1 MIVFILVRVLLLPL
15 SMVHLKFSPSS
26 QRFCRSSSVLVVS
39 FLGLV
44 YSSVSLL
51 FYDSQEV
58 STISRT
64 RRVYSLRFS
73 RYKFAASALA
83 GEFGLGSWSR
93 DWIEVRIA
101 ATSYVGDHR
110 FCKMSR
116 HNSPFAYTFGWNIFD
131 TNLTVGGLFG
141 YVSSNW
147 RSNLNVPSSNGVS
160 PRR

>member
-1 MIVFILVRVLLLPL
+1 M
-15 SMVHLKFSPSS
+15 
-26 QRFCRSSSVLVVS
+26 
-39 FLGLV
+39 
-44 YSSVSLL
+44 
-51 FYDSQEV
+51 
-58 STISRT
+58 
-64 RRVYSLRFS
+64 YSLRFS
-73 RYKFAASALA
+73 RYKLAASALA

-110 FCKMSR
+110 FCKMSK

-160 PRR
+160 PTQLFFFFVKKRDDYLLVFVHNDKIGSNGPVVFSFFLFVVDHGSRKDRDLSDKERHLVVFLLAVVCPV